1 MLEISEQPEQPGL
14 QPAVPP
20 TDRVRQQTPARLN
33 QKIDQETLKRVWHYA
48 YRSREELTRRIKQLE
63 KEWDIERILET
74 NAASLSLAG
83 LILSATVDRRW
94 LLLPAAVMTC
104 LLQHTLKRKSLP
116 VHLLRTLG
124 IRTRKEIEAE
134 KYALKLLR
142 GDFDAVNRAV
152 EQTHR
157 AIEALKV
164 ARM

>member
-1 MLEISEQPEQPGL
+1 MELESLVESGQQGEQPI
-14 QPAVPP
+14 
-20 TDRVRQQTPARLN
+20 DRVRQHTPTRMN
-33 QKIDQETLKRVWHYA
+33 QKIDQETLKRVWQYA
-48 YRSREELTRRIKQLE
+48 YKPREVLTQRIEELE
-63 KEWDIERILET
+63 KEWDIERIIET

-83 LILSATVDRRW
+83 LVLSATVDRKW

-104 LLQHTLKRKSLP
+104 LLQHCLKRKSLP
-116 VHLLRTLG
+116 VQVLRGLG
-124 IRTRKEIEAE
+124 VRTRKEIEAE

-157 AIEALKV
+157 AIEALRV